1 MRDDF
6 ETLKIER
13 IDEHVLLVTL
23 NRPEVRN
30 ATNTKMGMERLELF
44 RGLYVDQEDVRC
56 VVLTGAGDK
65 AFSAGGDLKER
76 KGMSDADWRRQH
88 AIFEQGA
95 MALKQC
101 PVPVIAAVNGVAYGG
116 GCETVL
122 SCDFVYA
129 VRTARFALTEV
140 TIGILP
146 GTMGTQQMPRAVGER
161 RAKEILMTGRP
172 FSAEEAHGWGL
183 VNQLCEPESLIDD
196 TLGTARAIAANAP
209 LAVQRIKRAAGVA
222 TEIDLAS
229 GFQFELEAYN
239 RLVGTEDRQEGV
251 LAFNEKRKPRFKGR

>member
-6 ETLKIER
+6 ETLKVER

-30 ATNTKMGMERLELF
+30 ATNTQMGLERLELF

-88 AIFEQGA
+88 AVFEQGA

-101 PVPVIAAVNGVAYGG
+101 PVPVIAGVNGVAYGG
-116 GCETVL
+116 GCEAVL

-129 VRTARFALTEV
+129 VRGARFALTEV

-172 FSAEEAHGWGL
+172 FSAEEAYDWGL
-183 VNQLCEPESLIDD
+183 VNKLCEPGSLIED
-196 TLGTARAIAANAP
+196 TLETARTIAGNAP

-222 TEIDLAS
+222 TEIDLSS